1 MKKSMAG
8 QGVAGAL
15 LLAGLMVSAGVMAA
29 SGDPVT
35 GGSGTVTINV
45 PIVTSTCSVSVPT
58 EVNFDPLDPN
68 SIIVDGVHR
77 ILTQKNMDITL
88 SHCNGKTLLMNT
100 RGHAVSPS
108 DNVKGYFSSGDPDNA
123 LMYEIYVPRSEEITG
138 GKALTGSASL
148 GSYWVPDLSNTD
160 SLTIKP
166 NSDSYQMASLI
177 KLLSTGKSVSNLGSA
192 VSGGFDYT
200 FTYQ

>member
-15 LLAGLMVSAGVMAA
+15 LLTGLMVSVGAMAA

-68 SIIVDGVHR
+68 SIIVDGFPR

-100 RGHAVSPS
+100 RGHAVSPMG
-108 DNVKGYFSSGDPDNA
+108 NTYGYFSSGDPDNA
-123 LMYEIYVPRSEEITG
+123 LMYKIYVPKSAEITG
-138 GKALTGSASL
+138 GHTYS
-148 GSYWVPDLSNTD
+148 GSYWVPELSNTD

-166 NSDSYQMASLI
+166 NSDSYQIASLI

>member
-15 LLAGLMVSAGVMAA
+15 LLTGLMVSAGAMAA

-58 EVNFDPLDPN
+58 EVNFDPTDKSSLTGGN
-68 SIIVDGVHR
+68 RIVN
-77 ILTQKNMDITL
+77 TKEMDITL

-108 DNVKGYFSSGDPDNA
+108 DNTDGYFSSGDPDNA
-123 LMYEIYVPRSEEITG
+123 LMYNIYVPQSAEITDG
-138 GKALTGSASL
+138 YAYS
-148 GSYWVPDLSNTD
+148 GSYWAPDLSNTYP
-160 SLTIKP
+160 LTIKP
-166 NSDSYQMASLI
+166 NSDSYQIASLI

>member
-1 MKKSMAG
+1 MAG
-8 QGVAGAL
+8 QGMAGAL
-15 LLAGLMVSAGVMAA
+15 LLAGLMVSAGAMAA

-58 EVNFDPLDPN
+58 EVNFDPMDKS
-68 SIIVDGVHR
+68 SITGVRR
-77 ILTQKNMDITL
+77 IINTKEMDITL

-108 DNVKGYFSSGDPDNA
+108 DNTYGYFSSGDPDNA
-123 LMYEIYVPRSEEITG
+123 LQYEVLVPMSTEITDG
-138 GKALTGSASL
+138 QSSDGSSWYVYL
-148 GSYWVPDLSNTD
+148 NNTYP
-160 SLTIKP
+160 LTIKP
-166 NSDSYQMASLI
+166 NSDSYQIASLI
-177 KLLSTGKSVSNLGSA
+177 ELLSTGKSVSNLGSA

>member
-1 MKKSMAG
+1 
-8 QGVAGAL
+8 L
-15 LLAGLMVSAGVMAA
+15 LLAGLMVSAGAMAA

-58 EVNFDPLDPN
+58 EVNFDPTDKSSLTGGKR
-68 SIIVDGVHR
+68 IVN
-77 ILTQKNMDITL
+77 TKEMDITL

-108 DNVKGYFSSGDPDNA
+108 DNTDGYFSSGDPDNA
-123 LMYEIYVPRSEEITG
+123 LMYNIYVPISAEITG
-138 GKALTGSASL
+138 GHAYS
-148 GSYWVPDLSNTD
+148 GSYWLPDLSNTYP
-160 SLTIKP
+160 LTIKP
-166 NSDSYQMASLI
+166 NSDSHQIASLI